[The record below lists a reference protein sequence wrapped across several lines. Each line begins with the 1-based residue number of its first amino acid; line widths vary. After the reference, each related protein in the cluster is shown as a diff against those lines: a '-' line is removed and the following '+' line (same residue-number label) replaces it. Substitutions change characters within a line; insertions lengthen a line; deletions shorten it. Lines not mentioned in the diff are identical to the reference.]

1 MDTFLTRRQAAEA
14 LSVSTQTIDRL
25 RQQGVLESVKVGR
38 RVGIR
43 DMSLAAF
50 IARITDSE
58 GLNQEEKR

>member
-1 MDTFLTRRQAAEA
+1 MDTFLSRQQAAEA

-25 RQQGVLESVKVGR
+25 RKQGVLESVKVGR

-50 IARITDSE
+50 IARITE
-58 GLNQEEKR
+58 QVNPEQEHKR